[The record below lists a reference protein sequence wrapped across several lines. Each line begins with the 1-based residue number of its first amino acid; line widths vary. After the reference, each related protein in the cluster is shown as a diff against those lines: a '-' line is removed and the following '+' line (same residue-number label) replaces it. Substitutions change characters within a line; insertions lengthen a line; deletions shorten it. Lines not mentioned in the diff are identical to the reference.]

1 MGFFSNFWSFLQS
14 NVLSAVSQITNDI
27 AMAIEPAAITFA
39 TLYVTFWGILN
50 ITGHIREPV
59 IDGAKRILTLI
70 VILGVALHLWSYNDV
85 LVDLFVTSPQILSAG
100 IFDGNQALTAIDRIW
115 IKGGDIASF
124 LIDEGGLIDG
134 NFGFYLAGFFVYVV
148 VGLVTIWTAYLFCL
162 SIVAVGVLLAIGP
175 IFVLGLM
182 FDTTKR
188 FFEAWIAQL
197 ANYALIVIIAAICS
211 KILLLA
217 LEQYVD
223 SAISKGAGIKIAEG
237 MQLCVAC
244 VFILLIMRQ
253 VPVIAAGLASGIALS
268 TYNALSGA
276 INWAAGGSG
285 RTLYQFGR
293 GMHDGMSGLKRSP
306 YMPITRNLGNRAG
319 SAAAK
324 LIPRKQAMGGSIGR
338 I

>member
-14 NVLSAVSQITNDI
+14 NVLATVSQITSDI
-27 AMAIEPAAITFA
+27 ATAIEPAAITFA

-85 LVDLFVTSPQILSAG
+85 LVDFFVNSPQSLSGAILS
-100 IFDGNQALTAIDRIW
+100 GNTAISTIDGIW
-115 IKGGDIASF
+115 VNGASVADA
-124 LIDEGGLIDG
+124 LLDQGGLFTDV
-134 NFGFYLAGFFVYVV
+134 GFYIAGFVVYLI
-148 VGLVTIWTAYLFCL
+148 VGLVTIWTAYLYSL
-162 SIVAVGVLLAIGP
+162 SIVGVGVLLAIGP

-197 ANYALIVIIAAICS
+197 SNYALIIIIAAIAS
-211 KILLLA
+211 KLLLA
-217 LEQYVD
+217 VLDTYVVN
-223 SAISKGAGIKIAEG
+223 AQKLGAAVTTAEA
-237 MQLCVAC
+237 MQLCLAC
-244 VFILLIMRQ
+244 GFILLIMRQ

-293 GMHDGMSGLKRSP
+293 GMHDGISGLKRSP

-338 I
+338 Y